1 MARAQRAGA
10 GEGLGGDYTEVRFE
24 DLIAKPKETLSRV
37 GLFIDHDLDYE
48 RIRRAGIGSV
58 SEPNSS
64 FAGESEGTFN
74 PVARWKTKMTP
85 QQIASFEE
93 LVGNFLVELGYS
105 ALLEAKH
112 GMTLRAARMRATYL
126 PMFEAK
132 HQIRMHTPLGRLVRL
147 ERIEIEP

>member
-1 MARAQRAGA
+1 
-10 GEGLGGDYTEVRFE
+10 
-24 DLIAKPKETLSRV
+24 LSRL

-48 RIRRAGIGSV
+48 RIKRAGVGSV

-64 FAGESEGTFN
+64 FAGESEGAFN

-85 QQIASFEE
+85 QQIASLEE
-93 LVGNFLVELGYS
+93 LVGDFLVDLGYG
-105 ALLEAKH
+105 ALQEASH
-112 GMTLRAARMRATYL
+112 GTTLHAARMRATYL